1 MEWII
6 ITLLVIICIYFWR
19 MKQHFKT
26 KYEKEALMKEI
37 QYVALI
43 ALAYGIEQ
51 NKVTITEKSY
61 QEAKDI
67 MPAVAAQRRTPLHL
81 IPYVELTFKEL
92 RHYVNSPDFSAIKA
106 LATIEKEL
114 QEIPLPHINNK

>member
-19 MKQHFKT
+19 MKQRFKT
-26 KYEKEALMKEI
+26 NYEKELLMKEI
-37 QYVALI
+37 QYVTLI

-67 MPAVAAQRRTPLHL
+67 MLAIVAQRRTPLHL
-81 IPYVELTFKEL
+81 IPYVELSFKEL
-92 RHYVNSPDFSAIKA
+92 RHYVNSPEFNEIKV
-106 LATIEKEL
+106 LSTIEKEFTRNTPTTYP
-114 QEIPLPHINNK
+114 Q